1 MKKEKNQVFYV
12 SLLLTGGIAIWA
24 VAFNG
29 SFTCVSKAIYSF
41 LTTEFGWLYLLAM
54 LAFVIFI
61 IGIACSKYGKLRL
74 GPDDSKPEYK
84 TASWFAMLFGAG
96 MGVGLVFWGISEP
109 VSHYMNPPG
118 WKEALP
124 RRRILP

>member
-29 SFTCVSKAIYSF
+29 SFTCVSNAIYSF

-74 GPDDSKPEYK
+74 G
-84 TASWFAMLFGAG
+84 AG
-96 MGVGLVFWGISEP
+96 
-109 VSHYMNPPG
+109 
-118 WKEALP
+118 
-124 RRRILP
+124 